1 MKNLLEVYDE
11 KLSLGV
17 LHPDKEQEQA
27 VNLFSTLSL
36 ALSSKEKKGF
46 LEKVL
51 SKDSFSIKGL
61 YIYGG
66 VGRGKSML
74 MDMFFD
80 HLTIDEKRRV
90 HFHEFMLE
98 VHDFLHVKR
107 TQRDKAKKDPI
118 DSDLIAFAR
127 EVAATTKLLCF
138 DEFHVDDVADA
149 MILGRLFTALFDMG
163 VVVVMTSNI
172 KPDDLYK
179 DGLQRE
185 LFLPF
190 IEVLKDRLN
199 VIHFSG
205 EMDYRITKLQKKNR
219 YFTPI
224 TNKTNEELLKVFS
237 VISGGKSASSQNIK
251 IKGRNLYIPRASGE
265 VVEFSFSELCEKA
278 KSALDYLELVKRF
291 RVFIVKDIPVMG
303 DDDRNILKRFITFI
317 DTLYDHHGYLVVSA
331 AGLPED
337 LYKGELEAETFKR
350 TVSRLKEMQSTD
362 YGGN

>member
-1 MKNLLEVYDE
+1 
-11 KLSLGV
+11 
-17 LHPDKEQEQA
+17 
-27 VNLFSTLSL
+27 
-36 ALSSKEKKGF
+36 
-46 LEKVL
+46 
-51 SKDSFSIKGL
+51 
-61 YIYGG
+61 
-66 VGRGKSML
+66 
-74 MDMFFD
+74 
-80 HLTIDEKRRV
+80 
-90 HFHEFMLE
+90 
-98 VHDFLHVKR
+98 
-107 TQRDKAKKDPI
+107 
-118 DSDLIAFAR
+118 
-127 EVAATTKLLCF
+127 
-138 DEFHVDDVADA
+138 
-149 MILGRLFTALFDMG
+149 
-163 VVVVMTSNI
+163 VMTSNI